1 VSVLPHADPRPVG
14 LRFSAPACG
23 LGALASVLQILLLRE
38 SAAQFSGNELTYGF
52 VFAAWLLWGGAG
64 SLWASR
70 REITAAGLARL
81 FQAVL
86 VLTPVGFLGLRLA
99 RPALGL
105 TPGELVSPGLILTA
119 TLVLTF
125 FLSAPLGA
133 AFAFAAKL
141 DGPATRT
148 YVWESA
154 GAAGGGLLAYL
165 VLIPLF
171 SNAVA
176 AALWGTVA
184 ALFVFAAFGRPRPVM
199 GTAAALAALAALAF
213 LDGPSQRLAW
223 RPFDLVRAED
233 SRYGRLQVIRTSEQV
248 TLYDHGQKGFSYPDP
263 AAAEEAVHFALL
275 QRPRAG
281 RILLIGGGAGG
292 SLAEILKYP
301 GTTVDYVELDPA
313 VIGLADRFLP
323 EAARASLHHS
333 RVRLH
338 FADGRAFLERIA
350 GTYDAII
357 VDLPPPATAQLNR
370 YYSLEFF
377 RLVRKRLN
385 PSGIFSFRVPSSE
398 EYISPTLRSFLAML
412 EATLGAVFPEVRAVP
427 GGTNIFL
434 ASDGPLTIEA
444 SLLGEE
450 AKRLGIRTA
459 TTNPAVLA
467 ARLDPRRI
475 ERLAGALRKETGTIN
490 RDLRPAGFFFGTVL
504 WSSQFRGI
512 DDRLLRGLAGVPRR
526 LLLDVPLALFA
537 GFLLFLRLRSGRTG
551 AVLGALAVM
560 GITSMA
566 AEIAVLVL
574 FQTRFGFVYER
585 IALLL
590 AAYMAGLA
598 AGAWRAARKPGGRAE
613 HLAGIQF
620 LVIALLAAARASV
633 GNRVPEFAFFL
644 FLGVL
649 GILNGAFFVVAQH
662 STLPDRAQSGLG
674 YGWDLLGS
682 FAGAAAVAAILI
694 PLAGLTPIFSSLI
707 VLNSFALLALVFIG
721 GGPR

>member
-1 VSVLPHADPRPVG
+1 MSVLPHADPRPVG

-467 ARLDPRRI
+467 ALRHLLVDDAA
-475 ERLAGALRKETGTIN
+475 AGRH
-490 RDLRPAGFFFGTVL
+490 P
-504 WSSQFRGI
+504 
-512 DDRLLRGLAGVPRR
+512 
-526 LLLDVPLALFA
+526 LDVARSDDAL
-537 GFLLFLRLRSGRTG
+537 
-551 AVLGALAVM
+551 
-560 GITSMA
+560 
-566 AEIAVLVL
+566 
-574 FQTRFGFVYER
+574 
-585 IALLL
+585 
-590 AAYMAGLA
+590 
-598 AGAWRAARKPGGRAE
+598 
-613 HLAGIQF
+613 
-620 LVIALLAAARASV
+620 
-633 GNRVPEFAFFL
+633 
-644 FLGVL
+644 
-649 GILNGAFFVVAQH
+649 VAQ
-662 STLPDRAQSGLG
+662 AV
-674 YGWDLLGS
+674 
-682 FAGAAAVAAILI
+682 AVIGAAADHVGDRFDAAVGVPGESGQVFVRVVLAEVVEHEEGIEHRDFPEAEAAAEVDPR
-694 PLAGLTPIFSSLI
+694 PLERGQTDEDLPDAAGLVHVVRLPAYSITADLP
-707 VLNSFALLALVFIG
+707 ARAG
-721 GGPR
+721 